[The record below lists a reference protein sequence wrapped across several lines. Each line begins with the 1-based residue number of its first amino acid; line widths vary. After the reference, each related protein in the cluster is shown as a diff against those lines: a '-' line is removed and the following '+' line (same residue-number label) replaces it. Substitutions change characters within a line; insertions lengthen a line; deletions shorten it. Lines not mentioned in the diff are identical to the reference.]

1 VQKDFKTFPPIPQ
14 GGFGIVIVSFLPIEM
29 FSFLGN
35 PVAIQTTST
44 SPTTTNILD

>member
-29 FSFLGN
+29 LSFLGN
-35 PVAIQTTST
+35 PSGDSDVDVADDDDEH
-44 SPTTTNILD
+44 P